1 MLTISIIAQLAAAF
15 IALKLIANDRY
26 NWGWI
31 AIAGAIFIMFIRRV
45 IAGYYVIYSNLE
57 GPSESIFSLIDLV
70 ISLVIFIGVILIKY
84 RFMAI
89 EKVTKKLRQSEERY
103 ALAAQGATDGLWD
116 WDLVSGVLYLSPRW
130 KHTLGYEDK
139 DIVNSPEAWFSLV
152 HPDDIDGLKA
162 AISNSISKDSYHFEH
177 EYRIRE
183 KNGTFNWVLCRGMA
197 MVDESGNLTRMAG
210 SQTDIK
216 IRKMAEQ
223 LLQHEANHDT
233 LTGLPNRALMER
245 RLGRLV
251 EERRKNIKFNY
262 AMLYVDIDGFKEIND
277 NLGHQMGDLL
287 LIQISRRLESCLRPG
302 DMIARTGGDEFTILL
317 EDIDDPKEAVV
328 SAKRILN
335 ELNTPFKLSNH
346 QLQISA
352 SIGIA
357 LGDDSSQ
364 AKELIHNSDIAM
376 YAAKTSGK
384 NRYELFDSIPEYR
397 RLVLAKPPDNISEL
411 DVGSR
416 FSTHKPAPAPKR
428 GISPNHSDYSLKK
441 EKSENPARNK
451 AYRSRNTPDY
461 SKQGK

>member
-162 AISNSISKDSYHFEH
+162 AISNSISKD
-177 EYRIRE
+177 
-183 KNGTFNWVLCRGMA
+183 
-197 MVDESGNLTRMAG
+197 
-210 SQTDIK
+210 
-216 IRKMAEQ
+216 
-223 LLQHEANHDT
+223 
-233 LTGLPNRALMER
+233 
-245 RLGRLV
+245 
-251 EERRKNIKFNY
+251 
-262 AMLYVDIDGFKEIND
+262 
-277 NLGHQMGDLL
+277 
-287 LIQISRRLESCLRPG
+287 
-302 DMIARTGGDEFTILL
+302 
-317 EDIDDPKEAVV
+317 
-328 SAKRILN
+328 
-335 ELNTPFKLSNH
+335 
-346 QLQISA
+346 
-352 SIGIA
+352 
-357 LGDDSSQ
+357 
-364 AKELIHNSDIAM
+364 
-376 YAAKTSGK
+376 
-384 NRYELFDSIPEYR
+384 
-397 RLVLAKPPDNISEL
+397 
-411 DVGSR
+411 
-416 FSTHKPAPAPKR
+416 
-428 GISPNHSDYSLKK
+428 
-441 EKSENPARNK
+441 
-451 AYRSRNTPDY
+451 
-461 SKQGK
+461 

>member
-1 MLTISIIAQLAAAF
+1 MLHLIILIISIITQLAVAF
-15 IALKLIANDRY
+15 MALKLIAKDRR

-31 AIAGAIFIMFIRRV
+31 AIAGAIFIMCIRRV
-45 IAGYYVIYSNLE
+45 IAGYYVIYGNLE
-57 GPSESIFSLIDLV
+57 EPSELTFSIIDLV

-89 EKVTKKLRQSEERY
+89 EKITEKLRQSEERY
-103 ALAAQGATDGLWD
+103 SLAAQGANDGLWD
-116 WDLVSGVLYLSPRW
+116 WDLISDKLYLSPRW

-162 AISNSISKDSYHFEH
+162 AISNSISEDSFHFEH

-183 KNGTFNWVLCRGMA
+183 KKGTYNWVLCRGMA
-197 MVDESGNLTRMAG
+197 MVDRSGNLTRMAG
-210 SQTDIK
+210 SQADIM

-223 LLQHEANHDT
+223 LLQHDANHDT
-233 LTGLPNRALMER
+233 LTGLPNRAVMER
-245 RLGRLV
+245 RLGRLMK
-251 EERRKNIKFNY
+251 ERQKNNKFNY
-262 AMLYVDIDGFKEIND
+262 AMLYVDIDDFKEIND
-277 NLGHQMGDLL
+277 SLGHQMGDLL
-287 LIQISRRLESCLRPG
+287 LIQTSRRLESSLRPG

-317 EDIDDPKEAVV
+317 EDIDDANEAVV

-335 ELNTPFKLSNH
+335 RLNAPFKLSNH

-384 NRYELFDSIPEYR
+384 NRYELFDSIPEHR
-397 RLVLAKPPDNISEL
+397 RLVLAKPPDNISEGDL
-411 DVGSR
+411 DSR
-416 FSTHKPAPAPKR
+416 FAIHKRAP
-428 GISPNHSDYSLKK
+428 
-441 EKSENPARNK
+441 NPL
-451 AYRSRNTPDY
+451 SH
-461 SKQGK
+461 Q